1 MVEFVITIAI
11 FALLLLGVPAGVW
24 FLLEVADEGWPD
36 WLRLPRSK
44 KKYRRELLEFIEWKR
59 AKSLNEYGA
68 LYSTEAEWNERN
80 LADWVRRYNNRP
92 GMYRQ
97 EMLDDKGE
105 TELMQWVLKN
115 DPSVLQ
121 SRIQELEKEL
131 EIK

>member
-1 MVEFVITIAI
+1 MGEFLLVIVVIGVIVLTGV
-11 FALLLLGVPAGVW
+11 GVPYLAVEGV
-24 FLLEVADEGWPD
+24 PD
-36 WLRLPRSK
+36 WVRLPRSK
-44 KKYRRELLEFIEWKR
+44 KKYRRELLEFIDWKR

-80 LADWVRRYNNRP
+80 LADWVRRYNDYP
-92 GMYRQ
+92 KSYRRD
-97 EMLDDKGE
+97 MLDDRGE

-131 EIK
+131 EIKSD